1 MAAGFTDILSYL
13 LRWLGKTARPPL
25 RHTRGLPMADQFHGR
40 PLADKTQGQPL
51 GDQFYG
57 RPLGE

>member
-1 MAAGFTDILSYL
+1 MAAGFRDLLSYL
-13 LRWLGKTARPPL
+13 LRWLGATAPPAL